1 MENYSEANNDDQK
14 KIKSLEAELATY
26 KNNDSLHDNFEYF
39 FNQTTDLVCIANL
52 DGFYIKVNAAFIKNL
67 GYSEHELTSRP
78 FVEFVHPDDL
88 TRTLEELEGLK
99 QGSNSFKFGN
109 RYVKKNGESIYL
121 QWIAT
126 INQTTRIVFGIARD
140 VTEIYKTQE
149 KLALSEKLLNES
161 QKMAKIGSWN
171 FDLLTQELHW
181 SDEMYNIFEI
191 EKDSNSLLYKR
202 FLERL
207 STDVVYYITFLTN
220 QAIKDKKPYE
230 IEQFITLPDGTEK
243 WILAIGEPIL
253 NEEGKVLKLR
263 GNARDITA
271 QKERDS
277 AIKDKELAELANQAK
292 SDFLTN
298 VSHEIRTPLN
308 GIIGFSDLLLKTE
321 LDINQQV
328 YMSTIN
334 ESANLLLD
342 IITDI
347 LDFSKIES
355 GKFEMQRETVE
366 LKALAYQIV
375 DLFKSHSVNKQIEL
389 KVDLGDN
396 IPEYIFADSVR
407 LKQVLIN
414 LIGNAI
420 KFTHYGE
427 VILKIEEIKK
437 VKNIYSAIRFS
448 VIDTGIGIKKEN
460 LAKIFHAFVQE
471 DLSTNKRFGGT
482 GLGLSISNKIL
493 EKNKSKIQVI
503 SKLGE
508 GSNFYFNVTFKISDA
523 PEPENSKNII
533 TVTQQKD
540 EAHKFSKPLKVLI
553 VEDNKINMLL
563 CKKMV
568 QIILPNSTLFEAE
581 NGQIALEI
589 LEKTPIELI
598 LLDIQ
603 MPVKNGYETT
613 IEIRN
618 NNKLKKIPII
628 AITAGNMESEKEKC
642 FECGMDD
649 YISKPYNLAKLQ
661 TVINKYI

>member
-1 MENYSEANNDDQK
+1 MENFSAPNNEDK
-14 KIKSLEAELATY
+14 EKIKSLEAELAFY
-26 KNNDSLHDNFEYF
+26 KNKDSLHDNFQYF

-52 DGFYIKVNAAFIKNL
+52 DGFYVKVNAAFIKAL
-67 GYSEHELTSRP
+67 GYAEEDLISKP
-78 FVEFVHPDDL
+78 FISFVHPDDVAK
-88 TRTLEELEGLK
+88 TLAELQNLKEGT
-99 QGSNSFKFGN
+99 NTVNFGN
-109 RYVKKNGESIYL
+109 RYLKKNGDSIYL

-126 INQTTRIVFGIARD
+126 INTTTRIVFGIARD
-140 VTEIYKTQE
+140 ITEINKTQE
-149 KLALSEKLLNES
+149 KLALSESLLNES

-171 FDLLTQELHW
+171 FDLMTQELHW

-191 EKDSNSLLYKR
+191 DKDSDSFLYKK

-207 STDVVYYITFLTN
+207 SKDVVYYLTKLTN
-220 QAIKDKKPYE
+220 EAIHNKKSYE
-230 IEQFITLPDGTEK
+230 IEQVITLPDGREK
-243 WILAIGEPIL
+243 WISGIGKPIL
-253 NEEGKVLKLR
+253 NEEGKVVKLR

-271 QKERDS
+271 QKERDN
-277 AIKDKELAELANQAK
+277 AIKDKESAELANQAK

-334 ESANLLLD
+334 ESGNLLLD

-355 GKFEMQRETVE
+355 GKFEMYKETVE
-366 LKALAYQIV
+366 LKALAYQII
-375 DLFKSHSVNKQIEL
+375 DLFKSHSINKQIDL
-389 KVDLGDN
+389 KVEFGEELPD
-396 IPEYIFADSVR
+396 YIFADSVR

-420 KFTHYGE
+420 KFTHYGQ
-427 VILKIEEIKK
+427 VVLKIEEIKK
-437 VKNIYSAIRFS
+437 VKNTYSTIRFS

-460 LAKIFHAFVQE
+460 LAKIFHSFVQE

-493 EKNKSKIQVI
+493 EKNKSKIQVT

-508 GSNFYFNVTFKISDA
+508 GSNFYFNVTFKISEA
-523 PEPENSKNII
+523 PEPESLKKIV

-540 EAHKFSKPLKVLI
+540 EAHKFSKLLNVLI

-568 QIILPNSTLFEAE
+568 HIILPNSTIFEAE

-589 LEKTPIELI
+589 LEKTPIDLI

-628 AITAGNMESEKEKC
+628 AITAGIMVSEKEKC
-642 FECGMDD
+642 LEYGMDD
-649 YISKPYNLAKLQ
+649 YISKPYKLTELQ
-661 TVINKYI
+661 SVINKYI